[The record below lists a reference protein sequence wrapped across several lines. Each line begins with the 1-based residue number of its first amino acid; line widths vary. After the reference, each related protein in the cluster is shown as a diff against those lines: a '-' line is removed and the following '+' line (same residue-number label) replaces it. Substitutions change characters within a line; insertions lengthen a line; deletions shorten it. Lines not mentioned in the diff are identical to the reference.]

1 MTEILNLC
9 GDHKHR
15 NPLFSRCS
23 SLWWSSIKLSLATK
37 RIMSSEGTETY
48 CDYISLATK
57 RIMSSEGTETYCDY
71 ISLATKRIMSSEG
84 TETYCDYISLATKR
98 IMSSEG
104 TETYCDYIS
113 LATKRIMSS
122 EGTETYCDYISP
134 HCDFD
139 LEDSNLVYTAW
150 YSTSWWCT
158 TIHRYCPD
166 KTWTGRCTGG
176 IQDVSK
182 FLNLA
187 YHPPPQGTFST
198 PPPPPPPAKKKK
210 RWWRGGSWET
220 ELSPSKTEDLLC
232 QMGFSSSW
240 KQTKSTP

>member
-1 MTEILNLC
+1 MTLTIMIAKQPFCSPSHFMMHHHTTFRYKRFNPKAKTVQTDDWNFEPC
-9 GDHKHR
+9 DHNHS
-15 NPLFSRCS
+15 NPLFSWCS

-37 RIMSSEGTETY
+37 RIISSEG
-48 CDYISLATK
+48 I
-57 RIMSSEGTETYCDY
+57 
-71 ISLATKRIMSSEG
+71 
-84 TETYCDYISLATKR
+84 
-98 IMSSEG
+98 
-104 TETYCDYIS
+104 
-113 LATKRIMSS
+113 
-122 EGTETYCDYISP
+122 ETYCDYISP

-139 LEDSNLVYTAW
+139 LEDSNPVYTAW

-176 IQDVSK
+176 IQDASK

-187 YHPPPQGTFST
+187 YHPPPQAHLQPPPLL
-198 PPPPPPPAKKKK
+198 PPPPKKKEGAG
-210 RWWRGGSWET
+210 RGGSWET